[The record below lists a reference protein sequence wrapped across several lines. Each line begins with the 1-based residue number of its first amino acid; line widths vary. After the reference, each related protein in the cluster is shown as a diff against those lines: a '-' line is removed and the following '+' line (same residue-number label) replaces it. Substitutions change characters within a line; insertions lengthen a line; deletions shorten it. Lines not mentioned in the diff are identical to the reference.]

1 MILKLLGAVGL
12 KATQPECVRQTGHLA
27 RCISAIWNE
36 QRTLPALEV
45 SMMARRGPAR
55 RGAAEHAAHQSE
67 LLRSSARSQFCKHVQ
82 DPSVMDGP
90 PGYEANPKLSS
101 CLRGRPPFHSCQRCL
116 ADCERC
122 LPGNCSMDGAAD
134 GLQAERSE
142 ASSFLLLPLQRVQRE
157 SEPKG
162 ACVGNYYADKA
173 SPQVWAPKNLF
184 TVI

>member
-1 MILKLLGAVGL
+1 MGL
-12 KATQPECVRQTGHLA
+12 KATRPECVCQTGHLA

-55 RGAAEHAAHQSE
+55 RGAAERPE
-67 LLRSSARSQFCKHVQ
+67 LPRSSARSQFCKHVQ

-122 LPGNCSMDGAAD
+122 LPGNCGMDGAAD